1 MTSLKAYLLR
11 KNRKGIIGAIEEI
24 HTDQLPDDEVN
35 VSVRYSS
42 LNYKDGLILNGIG
55 NLVKKYP
62 HVPGIDFVG
71 TVIDSKHSDFSPG
84 DWVIGTGFRIGETR
98 WGGYSQQ
105 VAANADELVHLPK
118 NISPFYAMGLGA
130 AGLTA
135 AIALEALEKQGLT
148 PDAGEILITGACGGV
163 GTFSILLF
171 AAQGYRVVA
180 STGRM
185 EYRDQLI
192 HLGAKEVIQRSE
204 LNKAPE
210 RPLKSARWAGCVDT
224 VGGTTLAN
232 VLSSMDYGSSI
243 ASVGLADSSE
253 LTTSV
258 IPFLLRSVNI
268 IGVDS
273 VFYPIKKRPRL
284 WDQLGNLINQNC
296 IRGLLKEAD
305 LNQLNVL
312 GKKILR
318 GQIHGR
324 VVIKIAD

>member
-1 MTSLKAYLLR
+1 MTSFKAYLLH
-11 KNRKGIIGAIEEI
+11 KTPKGIIGAIEKMT
-24 HTDQLPDDEVN
+24 TDQLPDGEVK

-42 LNYKDGLILNGIG
+42 LNYKDGLILSGLG

-71 TVIDSKHSDFSPG
+71 TVLDSNNSDFSTG

-105 VAANADELVHLPK
+105 VTANADELIHLPDSL
-118 NISPFYAMGLGA
+118 SPFYAMGLGA

-148 PDAGEILITGACGGV
+148 PDAGEILITGGCGGV

-171 AAQGYRVVA
+171 AAHGYHVVA

-185 EYRDQLI
+185 QYRDQLI
-192 HLGAKEVIQRSE
+192 NLGAKEVIERSTLSE
-204 LNKAPE
+204 APR

-224 VGGTTLAN
+224 VGGVTLSN
-232 VLSSMDYGSSI
+232 VLSSMSYGSSI

-268 IGVDS
+268 IGIDS
-273 VFYPIKKRPRL
+273 VFYPIEKRPSL
-284 WDQLGNLINQNC
+284 WKQLGNIVDQSC
-296 IRGLLKEAD
+296 IRDILQEAE
-305 LNQLNVL
+305 LNQLNAL
-312 GKKILR
+312 GAKILQ